1 MSSLIAA
8 GVALL
13 GVGFV
18 GSRYGPRI
26 RNSWPKMEKQLQG
39 LIGDSRYKGGFQ
51 SDMDKY
57 EAGKILGINL
67 LKTDNI
73 QLFFQ
78 KQDYFFWSYIRIPMA
93 VAVHWQ
99 YSGSTMAV

>member
-57 EAGKILGINL
+57 EAGKILGIHL

-78 KQDYFFWSYIRIPMA
+78 
-93 VAVHWQ
+93 
-99 YSGSTMAV
+99 